1 MRRRIGPLV
10 LLGILSSAVLHRMAV
25 GDIAPLSAEQLQS
38 QSSDIVVGVVTSRQI
53 TRDETD
59 KDWDKRS
66 FVYEIEVEAVEKGDF
81 ARGESLVASAWAQ
94 RWVGSG
100 IPPPSGMGH
109 TPLPLEGERARFFLK
124 AKAKAKAGEGE
135 TLEILLPNGV
145 ELATEANPDNPVRI
159 GEPAPP
165 EPVLEIE
172 EEPEPKP
179 TGDPFGWDIM
189 LVILGIP
196 LLIGGIRQQS
206 KSRWGLLVAAG
217 VLFSAAVIIAV
228 W

>member
-10 LLGILSSAVLHRMAV
+10 LIGILSSAVLHRLAV
-25 GDIAPLSAEQLQS
+25 GDIAPLSPEQLQS

-66 FVYEIEVEAVEKGDF
+66 FVYEIEVEAVEKGDH
-81 ARGESLVASAWAQ
+81 ARGDSLVASAWTK
-94 RWVGSG
+94 RWTGSG

-109 TPLPLEGERARFFLK
+109 EPLPLEGERARFFLK
-124 AKAKAKAGEGE
+124 AKAGEGE
-135 TLEILLPNGV
+135 TMAILLPNGV
-145 ELATEANPDNPVRI
+145 ELAAEADPDNPVRI

-165 EPVLEIE
+165 EPALEIE

-196 LLIGGIRQQS
+196 LVIGGIRQQS
-206 KSRWGLLVAAG
+206 KSRWGLLVAACIM
-217 VLFSAAVIIAV
+217 FSAAAIIAV